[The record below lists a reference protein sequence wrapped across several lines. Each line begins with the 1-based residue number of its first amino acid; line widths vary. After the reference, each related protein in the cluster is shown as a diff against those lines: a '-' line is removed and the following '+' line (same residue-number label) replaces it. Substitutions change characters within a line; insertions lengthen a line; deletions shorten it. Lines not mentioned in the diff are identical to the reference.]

1 LLLAGLKDGLLDAP
15 ARVEWE
21 ALATL
26 VMGPEQGTDF
36 FTWIRRNPLKKPDSD
51 E

>member
-1 LLLAGLKDGLLDAP
+1 MLP
-15 ARVEWE
+15 REWNGE
-21 ALATL
+21 ALAML

-36 FTWIRRNPLKKPDSD
+36 LIWIRRNPLKKPDSD